1 MDSRTIS
8 IGDLASAIAA
18 LSGRDA
24 SLPLA
29 QLSSF
34 NVQFGDLPY
43 PFLAAAAFA
52 LGALVGSFLNVVI
65 HRYPL
70 GESIVFPASRCG
82 SCRAKIKPWDN
93 IPIVSWLLLRGRCRA
108 CDASFSSR
116 YMLVELANA
125 LFYLALFVRMGVSP
139 GFLLVA
145 AIVSMTIVLI
155 FIDLDIQILPDVVDL
170 PGIAIG
176 VAIGAL
182 HVGLFYPSLLLA
194 TSWWESLAGAA
205 IGAGIIVG
213 INLLYRAVRG
223 VDGMGMGDAKMLAM
237 IGAVMG
243 WQGVLP
249 VLFLASMVGALFGIA
264 FAMRSGEGMQT
275 ALPFGVFLGLATLV
289 VVFFGAP
296 AFEWY
301 LSSLLL

>member
-1 MDSRTIS
+1 MNS

-18 LSGRDA
+18 LPGRDA
-24 SLPLA
+24 SLALA
-29 QLSSF
+29 QFSILNS
-34 NVQFGDLPY
+34 QFTDLPY
-43 PFLAAAAFA
+43 PFLAAAAFV

-65 HRYPL
+65 HRFPL

-93 IPIVSWLLLRGRCRA
+93 LPIVSWLLLRGRCRA
-108 CDASFSSR
+108 CGAGFSSR

-176 VAIGAL
+176 IAIGAL
-182 HVGLFYPSLLLA
+182 HLGQLYPAMFLSSGWL
-194 TSWWESLAGAA
+194 ESL
-205 IGAGIIVG
+205 IGAFVG
-213 INLLYRAVRG
+213 GSLIFSVNLLYKAWRG
-223 VDGMGMGDAKMLAM
+223 IDGMGMGDAKMLAM

-243 WQGVLP
+243 WKAVLP
-249 VLFLASMVGALFGIA
+249 VLFLASMVGAVFGIA
-264 FAMRSGEGMQT
+264 FAMRSPAGMQT
-275 ALPFGVFLGLATLV
+275 ALPFGVFLGLASILLL
-289 VVFFGAP
+289 FFGYP
-296 AFEWY
+296 AAALYW
-301 LSSLLL
+301 SAGPG